1 MEIAGEQLRLAR
13 LAHGY
18 SLEALGERVG
28 ASRQYLHLLETDART
43 PAADLRLALC
53 DVLGVTEQFLT
64 TPLRSTVRPEQ
75 CHFRG
80 HIARPA
86 SVTSQVL
93 ARGTMLD
100 KLVAELERY
109 VDLPDVSFLD
119 IPASDNEGIELA
131 ADSARKHWRL
141 GLDGPIVS
149 MMRVVENAGAVVSY
163 FGDLS
168 ERVDAFSMDR
178 RRPILV
184 RSSIKES
191 LCRQRFDFA
200 HEVGH
205 LIMHRGVQTGDRET
219 ENQAHRFAGAFLFP
233 RAAFLR
239 EFPRGRNIDWIA
251 LARLKLRWK
260 VSMRAMVKR
269 AYDLRILSAAQYRTA
284 NIHFA
289 KTGQTKQEKYDD
301 DPRLPVEQPELLP
314 MALESVNDIVYGGVI
329 SVGHEIGFA
338 QKTVELVSGLEM
350 PHSPLPQDPKIVRLR
365 QKD

>member
-18 SLEALGERVG
+18 SLEALGEKVG

-43 PAADLRLALC
+43 PAMDLCLALC
-53 DVLGVTEQFLT
+53 DVLGVTDDFLT
-64 TPLRSTVRPEQ
+64 NPLRSTVRPEQ

-80 HIARPA
+80 HITRPA

-100 KLVAELERY
+100 KLVAALEKY
-109 VDLPDVSFLD
+109 VDLPEVSFPD
-119 IPASDNEGIELA
+119 IPASDNESIENA
-131 ADSARKHWRL
+131 AESARRHWGL

-149 MMRVVENAGAVVSY
+149 MMRVVENAGAVVTY

-184 RSSIKES
+184 RSSLKES

-239 EFPRGRNIDWIA
+239 EFPRGRYIDWIA

-289 KTGQTKQEKYDD
+289 KTGQTKKEKYDD

-314 MALESVNDIVYGGVI
+314 MALQSVNEFVYGGVI

-338 QKTVELVSGLEM
+338 QNTVELISGLEM
-350 PHSPLPQDPKIVRLR
+350 PNPPLPEDPKIVRLR
-365 QKD
+365 